1 MTPPASR
8 GWWLVTALF
17 IAAIV
22 SYANRLV
29 LGVLVDPLRASFGV
43 SDSAISLLQGP
54 AFTVIYVLA
63 SLPLGRLAD
72 RVNRKRLVTLGAT
85 TWAIGAT
92 LCGLAPN
99 FNSLLAA
106 RFLIGISEATLVPVA
121 ISMIADSFETH
132 QRGTAFGVFGMATAL
147 GGPIGIS
154 VGGLLLN
161 SANSGAFASWPLI
174 GSWASWRI
182 VLFLFGVVGLA
193 APLALLTVS
202 EPRRLET
209 TEPAQTGPAGGFFSR
224 HGKVL
229 VPLYFGCGLLAIGDY
244 GLVSWAPSVLSRR
257 FHWRA
262 DELGLAFGFIT
273 AVAGIVGS
281 ISGGSLSDFVERR
294 KGLIGRFQVC
304 FLAAVVAVGAALAI
318 SGASS
323 YIVLAGVGLWVLI
336 STVGGIGGLV
346 AIQSAVPNQYRG
358 LSASV
363 FTFCNTLL
371 GYGCGPTLVAVV
383 TEHVFRT
390 PEAVGYAT
398 SAVVAPAAAIAA
410 ISFLCAIKTLSRQT

>member
-1 MTPPASR
+1 VA
-8 GWWLVTALF
+8 ALF
-17 IAAIV
+17 VAAIV

-63 SLPLGRLAD
+63 SLPMGRLAD
-72 RVNRKRLVTLGAT
+72 RVNRKRLITLGAT

-92 LCGLAPN
+92 LCGVAPN

-106 RFLIGISEATLVPVA
+106 RILIGISEATLVPVA
-121 ISMIADSFETH
+121 ISMIADSFATH
-132 QRGTAFGVFGMATAL
+132 RRGTAFGVFGMATAL

-154 VGGLLLN
+154 AGGLLLN
-161 SANSGAFASWPLI
+161 AANNGAFGTWPLI

-182 VLFLFGVVGLA
+182 VLFLFGGVGMV
-193 APLALLTVS
+193 APLVLLTVR

-209 TEPAQTGPAGGFFSR
+209 AEPGQSGSAGGFFSR

-229 VPLYFGCGLLAIGDY
+229 VPLYLGCGLLAIGDY

-257 FHWRA
+257 FNWHP

-273 AVAGIVGS
+273 AAAGIVGS
-281 ISGGSLSDFVERR
+281 ISGGTLSDFVERR
-294 KGLIGRFQVC
+294 KGLVGRFQVC
-304 FLAAVVAVGAALAI
+304 LLAALGAVCAALAI
-318 SGASS
+318 SGPSS
-323 YIVLAGVGLWVLI
+323 FLVLAGVGLWVFI

-383 TEHVFRT
+383 TEHVFGA
-390 PEAVGYAT
+390 PAAVGYAT

-410 ISFLCAIKTLSRQT
+410 ISFFYAIKRGKIYRAF